1 MTMLPRAGSLGVA
14 AGAPKA
20 DAVGNPANPSAPS
33 AIPSRRMRRRLM
45 CDATMVQVLPY
56 GHADLLAGDC
66 SIRTAKLKA
75 VGNAGAFAACG
86 CGRLPNVR
94 TRGEKIG
101 LDEHRTGRY
110 RAATHWREIT
120 GCERRFAP
128 AN

>member
-1 MTMLPRAGSLGVA
+1 
-14 AGAPKA
+14 
-20 DAVGNPANPSAPS
+20 
-33 AIPSRRMRRRLM
+33 
-45 CDATMVQVLPY
+45 MVQVLPY

-94 TRGEKIG
+94 TRGEIG
-101 LDEHRTGRY
+101 LDAHRTGRC
-110 RAATHWREIT
+110 RAATPWREIT

>member
-1 MTMLPRAGSLGVA
+1 VA
-14 AGAPKA
+14 AGAANA

-56 GHADLLAGDC
+56 GHVDLLAADC

-75 VGNAGAFAACG
+75 VGSAGAFAACG
-86 CGRLPNVR
+86 CGRLPN
-94 TRGEKIG
+94 GPGHQAKIG
-101 LDEHRTGRY
+101 LDAHRTGRC